1 MHTDQLL
8 KKLKIEYPVV
18 QGAMLGVSTP
28 QMAAAV
34 SNAGGL
40 GSLAVGGLSPEKTRR
55 LIRETKQYTA
65 KNFAVN
71 LFAHDIPK
79 EINIQNFNKMQEF
92 LQAFCSANQIPFELK
107 KVEEMQFYNYQ
118 DQVDVLIAEKIPV
131 VSFTFGML
139 NQDVVAALKKN
150 NSLLIGTATSVQEA
164 IALEQSGVD
173 IITAQGIEAGGHRG
187 SFVNPDQLPQIGSI
201 SLIPLVVDAVHI
213 PVLAAGG
220 ISDPRAMKAA
230 LVLGAS
236 GVQVGSLFIAADE
249 SLAAEAYKNAVIN
262 STDADTIITRA
273 FSGRWARGIKN
284 AFMEA
289 VVKSGLEIP
298 EYVVQNNLTS
308 AMRTYAQQNNL
319 KDFISMWAGQS
330 ASKAIRGK
338 TSDIF
343 LSLVKGGS

>member
-40 GSLAVGGLSPEKTRR
+40 GSLAVGGLSPEKTRQ
-55 LIRETKQYTA
+55 LIRETKQYTT

-92 LQAFCSANQIPFELK
+92 MQVFCLANHLPFEFK
-107 KVEEMQFYNYQ
+107 KAEEMQFYGYQ
-118 DQVDVLIAEKIPV
+118 DQVDILIEENIPV
-131 VSFTFGML
+131 VSFTFGIL
-139 NQDVVAALKKN
+139 NEAVIAALKIN

-187 SFVNPDQLPQIGSI
+187 SFLNPDQLPQIGSV
-201 SLIPLVVDAVHI
+201 SLIPLVVNAIHI

-220 ISDPRAMKAA
+220 ISDSRAMKAA
-230 LVLGAS
+230 LLLGAS
-236 GVQVGSLFIAADE
+236 GVQVGSLFITADE

-289 VVKSGLEIP
+289 VGIQV
-298 EYVVQNNLTS
+298 
-308 AMRTYAQQNNL
+308 L
-319 KDFISMWAGQS
+319 KFRNMWCR
-330 ASKAIRGK
+330 I
-338 TSDIF
+338 T
-343 LSLVKGGS
+343 